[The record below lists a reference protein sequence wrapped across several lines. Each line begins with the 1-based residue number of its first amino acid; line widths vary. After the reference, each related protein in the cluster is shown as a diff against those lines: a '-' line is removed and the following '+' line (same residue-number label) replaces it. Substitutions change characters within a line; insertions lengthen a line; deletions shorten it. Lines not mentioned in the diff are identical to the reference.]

1 MDKGGRTLG
10 RDGGV
15 AQVGRVVGSRPPL
28 MCHCCR
34 APSATD
40 GPGQPPVTA
49 ARLAPASLHFFRHDG
64 QLLVHPPPS
73 LPTHWRCSCGRAA
86 LLAGRM
92 VLRVRGGV
100 HKPKRGRRDAGG
112 GHRRRTRV
120 GAARAAPPLLRP
132 PNAQRQVFLP
142 HHHDP
147 TKTML
152 MSGFV
157 LQSKPDDA
165 RGRRCGRREGNR
177 P

>member
-1 MDKGGRTLG
+1 VKVVKKNRLMDKGGRRPLG

-15 AQVGRVVGSRPPL
+15 AQVGRVVGRRPPL

-73 LPTHWRCSCGRAA
+73 HPLA
-86 LLAGRM
+86 LLMWAGC
-92 VLRVRGGV
+92 VV
-100 HKPKRGRRDAGG
+100 GRTYGASGPRWYASAQA
-112 GHRRRTRV
+112 
-120 GAARAAPPLLRP
+120 GAARRWRWPPQADTCGCCPCRAAATSSSQPTAPG
-132 PNAQRQVFLP
+132 LP

-147 TKTML
+147 R
-152 MSGFV
+152 
-157 LQSKPDDA
+157 QDDA
-165 RGRRCGRREGNR
+165 NEWFRAVE
-177 P
+177 